1 MMRYLSFLFR
11 MLRRDARAGELH
23 LLVAALIVAVAAL
36 TAVGFFTD
44 RVRQALDREA
54 NQLLGADMLLT
65 ADHPWKP
72 TLADNAKA
80 SGLRVV
86 ETQTFPS
93 MVSVGEGDDIRAQ
106 LADVKAVETG
116 YPLRGALRIADE
128 TATSDRHADGVPAP
142 GMVWIDERLATALG
156 AKVGERIVV
165 ASPLYKNRFD
175 LDSGECLDA
184 PGQSVR
190 CHAVKVD
197 AGRVFVALR

>member
-1 MMRYLSFLFR
+1 MRYLSFLFR

-80 SGLRVV
+80 SGLRVARSC
-86 ETQTFPS
+86 TPGS
-93 MVSVGEGDDIRAQ
+93 
-106 LADVKAVETG
+106 LAVW
-116 YPLRGALRIADE
+116 R
-128 TATSDRHADGVPAP
+128 DG
-142 GMVWIDERLATALG
+142 
-156 AKVGERIVV
+156 
-165 ASPLYKNRFD
+165 
-175 LDSGECLDA
+175 
-184 PGQSVR
+184 GQS
-190 CHAVKVD
+190 D
-197 AGRVFVALR
+197 G